1 MRVVRKFR
9 RIVFL
14 FVFVPCLAYFGISS
28 ATGWDP
34 LDLNKDEVP
43 QTASMPGYAIVH
55 DPALEAVAD
64 EIKAVEPD
72 HGWDTEFVVDGVTV
86 RFRKVGPKELEVEYE
101 GDDGDETSDAIGNVL
116 LKHGFR
122 EQS

>member
-1 MRVVRKFR
+1 MRVFRKFS

-14 FVFVPCLAYFGISS
+14 CVFVPSLAYFGISS

-43 QTASMPGYAIVH
+43 QTASMPGYDIVH
-55 DPALEAVAD
+55 DPVLEKLAD

-72 HGWDTEFVVDGVTV
+72 HGWDTEWRVDGVVV
-86 RFRKVGPKELEVEYE
+86 RFRQVGADDLEVEYE
-101 GDDGDETSDAIGNVL
+101 GEDGNEVSDAIGNVL
-116 LKHGFR
+116 VKHGFR
-122 EQS
+122 ER